1 MATIENRINKIEK
14 SLTPKQAIVG
24 WMEEA
29 HRFNSLS
36 EYAVW
41 SAGRPEEEP
50 TDLKRLTQRVEI
62 AVRDR
67 MKGEHE
73 VRVQRAVRAAVS
85 EVGFL
90 YFLCLAVNGQFAA
103 QCQSIALLGVL
114 SLERASAALR
124 ETTGTQSPVDRDR
137 YDTWHE
143 DFRSYAIQVFALK
156 AAIEQ
161 IAKQYFDNN
170 QVLWK
175 SFTEQLENFI
185 RFVNLITNKW
195 EDAFYSAYWN
205 LHSEK
210 KCRLG
215 DRQQKPPHFNFDLE
229 RLRQSIDP
237 KNIVKSLVL
246 IARADTLSVMGDNL
260 AAVKLSSSLLR
271 GVTTPHKEA

>member
-1 MATIENRINKIEK
+1 MK
-14 SLTPKQAIVG
+14 
-24 WMEEA
+24 EA
-29 HRFNSLS
+29 HQFNSLS

-90 YFLCLAVNGQFAA
+90 YFRCLAVNGQFAA

-114 SLERASAALR
+114 SRERASAALR

-161 IAKQYFDNN
+161 IAKEYFDNN

-195 EDAFYSAYWN
+195 EDPFT
-205 LHSEK
+205 LHIGIS
-210 KCRLG
+210 
-215 DRQQKPPHFNFDLE
+215 
-229 RLRQSIDP
+229 
-237 KNIVKSLVL
+237 
-246 IARADTLSVMGDNL
+246 IARKNVVL
-260 AAVKLSSSLLR
+260 AIASKNHHISISI
-271 GVTTPHKEA
+271 

>member
-1 MATIENRINKIEK
+1 LKVAD
-14 SLTPKQAIVG
+14 PKAS
-24 WMEEA
+24 
-29 HRFNSLS
+29 NSCLDEGGS
-36 EYAVW
+36 SIQFAKRVCGW

-90 YFLCLAVNGQFAA
+90 YFRCLAVNGQFAA

-114 SLERASAALR
+114 SRERASAALR

-137 YDTWHE
+137 YDTSHE

-161 IAKQYFDNN
+161 IAKEYFDNN

-195 EDAFYSAYWN
+195 EDPFT
-205 LHSEK
+205 LHIGIS
-210 KCRLG
+210 
-215 DRQQKPPHFNFDLE
+215 
-229 RLRQSIDP
+229 
-237 KNIVKSLVL
+237 
-246 IARADTLSVMGDNL
+246 IARKNVVL
-260 AAVKLSSSLLR
+260 AIASKNHHISISI
-271 GVTTPHKEA
+271 

>member
-1 MATIENRINKIEK
+1 MATTENRIDKIEK
-14 SLTPKQAIVG
+14 SLTPRQAIVV
-24 WMEEA
+24 WMKEA
-29 HRFNSLS
+29 HQFNSLS

-90 YFLCLAVNGQFAA
+90 YFRCLAVNGQFAA

-114 SLERASAALR
+114 SRERASAALR

-161 IAKQYFDNN
+161 IAKEYFDNN

-195 EDAFYSAYWN
+195 EDPFT
-205 LHSEK
+205 LHIGIS
-210 KCRLG
+210 
-215 DRQQKPPHFNFDLE
+215 
-229 RLRQSIDP
+229 
-237 KNIVKSLVL
+237 
-246 IARADTLSVMGDNL
+246 IARKNVVL
-260 AAVKLSSSLLR
+260 AIASKNHHISISI
-271 GVTTPHKEA
+271 